1 MNLNDRV
8 VVSALATGTGESP
21 HGWIDDVYEF
31 MRETFYSVRY
41 DGPTADGRTGIT
53 LSNPGLMSPE

>member
-31 MRETFYSVRY
+31 TRETFYFVSFRKYV
-41 DGPTADGRTGIT
+41 T
-53 LSNPGLMSPE
+53 LCVSMQFLF